1 MSYTNFVRSIVK
13 KHPELKLKL
22 KKGNSKLSEFQY
34 INQTINV
41 SVIISVMAA
50 IFIFIFFKHKIEIVL
65 FGILGII
72 FLFPIIYKFFF
83 SLIDVQI
90 RQYARLLDSD
100 LLFVSEYL
108 LVTLESGLPLP
119 NTIQRL
125 SNIDRPGGLFFKRVF
140 TDFKTGKD
148 FEAALNE
155 AINYAPSNSV
165 KVLLKRLKD
174 SMVIGADLQVILSNF
189 VKESSEKKV
198 IEIRE
203 FSKKLNPLIMMYLL
217 LGIVLPSLG
226 ITFFTL
232 GAALVDM
239 TPSLLGII
247 LAMIFL
253 FMFTFQYMAY
263 SSLKFSKS
271 TI

>member
-1 MSYTNFVRSIVK
+1 MSYANLIRSIVK

-34 INQTINV
+34 VNQTISV
-41 SVIISVMAA
+41 SIIVTVM
-50 IFIFIFFKHKIEIVL
+50 I
-65 FGILGII
+65 GI
-72 FLFPIIYKFFF
+72 FLFLFFKSKLNILLFSYAGLILIIPFIYKFLF
-83 SLIDVQI
+83 SLVDVQI
-90 RQYARLLDSD
+90 RQYGRELDRD

-119 NTIQRL
+119 NAIQKL
-125 SNIDRPGGLFFKRVF
+125 SSVNRPGGLFFKRIF
-140 TDFKTGKD
+140 TEFKTGKD
-148 FEAALNE
+148 FQTALNN
-155 AINYAPSNSV
+155 AIIYAPTDRV
-165 KVLLKRLKD
+165 KILVKRLKD
-174 SMVIGADLQVILSNF
+174 SLVIGADLEIILSNF
-189 VKESSEKKV
+189 VKENSEKKI

-232 GAALVDM
+232 GAALIDM
-239 TPSLLGII
+239 TPTLLGII
-247 LAMIFL
+247 LTMIFL